1 MSLPRLLT
9 ARLCLALAALAPL
22 AALAQSGSTPLLYEA
37 RSATNTAY
45 LFGTIHVGARRLYP
59 LSVPVE
65 QAFAAARVLALEAD
79 PTDSEDALAAMRE
92 GMYVAP
98 DTLAS
103 HISPQLYADLQAALP
118 RLGLPVE
125 FARAMKPYL
134 LAMTIAMMEVQR
146 LGYDPALGLDVHL
159 AKQAQ
164 ARSMPI
170 VELESMAAQMALFAE
185 LSPRTQE
192 AMLRVT
198 VDGVQSG
205 QTAQEIADL
214 VNAWAAGDVDGI
226 ARSVTDELAGMPAE
240 DAAALRDRL
249 YDRRNVAMA
258 QRVAQILEG
267 DVAHFVAV
275 GAGHLIGP
283 TGLPEL
289 LRARGFSVKRID
301 GPR

>member
-1 MSLPRLLT
+1 VSLPRLLT

-22 AALAQSGSTPLLYEA
+22 AALAQSGSTPLLYEV

-79 PTDSEDALAAMRE
+79 PTDGEDAWAAMRE

-118 RLGLPVE
+118 RVGLPVE

-159 AKQAQ
+159 AKQAR

-170 VELESMAAQMALFAE
+170 VELESMAAQMALFAG

-226 ARSVTDELAGMPAE
+226 ARSVTAELAGMPAE
-240 DAAALRDRL
+240 DAAALREQL

-267 DVAHFVAV
+267 DVVHFVAV
-275 GAGHLIGP
+275 GAGHLVGL

-301 GPR
+301 APR